1 MIIYFDMDGVL
12 CNFEKRCSEFNA
24 WREDIH
30 KCNWDLLDKIG
41 PKFWAE
47 MESIPQ
53 GMELLSLVESFAK
66 INKDIQVGIFSAV
79 HLLKGKIGKKQWIKS
94 NTNISP
100 DLVKLIN
107 NGNQKYKQAS
117 PDSILIDD
125 KPENVSKYIE
135 AGGHAV
141 LFDPNKPVDELFY
154 EIVSLC

>member
-12 CNFEKRCSEFNA
+12 CNFEKRCDEFNA

-30 KCNWDLLDKIG
+30 KCNWDLLDQIG

-66 INKDIQVGIFSAV
+66 INKDIQVGVFSAV
-79 HLLKGKIGKKQWIKS
+79 HLFKGKIGKKQWLKS

-141 LFDPNKPVDELFY
+141 LFDPNKSVDDLFK
-154 EIVSLC
+154 EIVALC